1 MSATKNRRLPKEL
14 LDWGSLAPLRLVS
27 QRLADGVYMGVHRS
41 RRRGSGIEF
50 DGHRDYV
57 PGDDLRRLDTRALAR
72 HGKLLVRQFE
82 TDTERRLCLVVD
94 ATASMTY
101 RSDRAPAAKLAYA
114 ALLAAAL
121 ARITVA
127 AGDTV
132 SLDWLGGIRTM
143 PLPSSGGRE
152 AFDRVV
158 SALEDATAGGDA
170 QLRESD
176 FEVALAPA
184 ARRAGRGSIVLLL
197 SDLLDLPEHA
207 AKQFARLSNRE
218 RLALVVRVL
227 DPVEATFPFDGAVR
241 LRGSAD
247 GTIVETDAGLARAGY
262 LDALER
268 QRREWEE
275 RLVAQ
280 GGRLVSCTTSDPPDE
295 VLRNILRAA
304 EGRPA

>member
-1 MSATKNRRLPKEL
+1 MTQALPKDL

-82 TDTERRLCLVVD
+82 TDTDRRLCLIMD

-114 ALLAAAL
+114 ALLGAAL

-132 SLDWLGGIRTM
+132 SLDWLGGKQATA
-143 PLPSSGGRE
+143 LGASGGRE
-152 AFDRVV
+152 AFERVV
-158 SALEDATAGGDA
+158 AALEHAVPGGDEK
-170 QLRESD
+170 LREAD
-176 FEVALAPA
+176 FELALAPT
-184 ARRAGRGSIVLLL
+184 ARRAGRGSVVILL
-197 SDLLDLPEHA
+197 SDLVDLPRHA
-207 AKQFARLSNRE
+207 PQQFARLSNRQ
-218 RLALVVRVL
+218 RMALAVRVL
-227 DPVEATFPFDGAVR
+227 DPVEATFPFDGAIR
-241 LRGSAD
+241 LRDSNG
-247 GTIVETDAGLARAGY
+247 GNIVETDATLARAGY
-262 LDALER
+262 LDALEE
-268 QRREWEE
+268 QRRQWEE
-275 RLVAQ
+275 ALVAQ
-280 GGRLVSCTTSDPPDE
+280 GGRVVTCTTTESPDE
-295 VLRNILRAA
+295 VLRRILRAA
-304 EGRPA
+304 EGRQA